1 MRSNWNPSQIIDE
14 INNSI
19 KNKKQPMILI
29 LVGFIIGMIVFGI
42 GIYLSLSNLDSNNIN
57 RSLETNDM
65 NTKAE
70 NSTQSTASRLF
81 LIAFIIIFGF
91 VMIGFFIHIK
101 ERNNFQD
108 LAYKTNLFF
117 KKHNYFFKITKY
129 QIKQLIIA
137 KALIKEIQESS
148 INQDVK

>member
-14 INNSI
+14 IDTCL

-29 LVGFIIGMIVFGI
+29 LIGFIIGIIVFGV
-42 GIYLSLSNLDSNNIN
+42 GIYLSLSDPNNVN
-57 RSLETNDM
+57 RTIIMDPN
-65 NTKAE
+65 NQVQ
-70 NSTQSTASRLF
+70 NSTQATASRLF
-81 LIAFIIIFGF
+81 LISFVIIIGFG
-91 VMIGFFIHIK
+91 MIGFFLHIK
-101 ERNNFQD
+101 QRNNFQD
-108 LAYKTNLFF
+108 LSYKTNLFL

-129 QIKQLIIA
+129 HTKQLIIA